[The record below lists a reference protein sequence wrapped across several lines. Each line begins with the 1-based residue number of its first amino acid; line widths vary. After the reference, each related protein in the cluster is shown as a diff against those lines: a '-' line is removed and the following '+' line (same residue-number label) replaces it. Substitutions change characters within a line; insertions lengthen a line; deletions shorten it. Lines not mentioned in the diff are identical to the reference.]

1 MNEIKIVEEVF
12 NTIEELIKGVEELVK
27 SGEEGVKSGEEGVKA
42 GEEVIVKSIEDL
54 VLELSETYTKIIPL
68 SEIKNYP
75 KLYLGGNG
83 IGDRWA
89 NKKFNYSVVY
99 TNRNPKTYSENDMD
113 EIPSDLL
120 TSFKEVNKG
129 AGIIGIFVFS
139 KRQNIQRRP
148 IRKDIIK
155 EITANSCVVCGSKS
169 DIICDHKN
177 DMYND
182 NDVLDSSKQC
192 LDDFQALCNH
202 CNLQKRQIFRDEDKN
217 QKIYSAKNIKR
228 YTYIPFEFP
237 WEKKAFDKTDLQ
249 CKKDTYWYDP
259 VEFEMKIY
267 QYTIIIIPIIKELK
281 HKITKG
287 KIITIQ

>member
-1 MNEIKIVEEVF
+1 MTE
-12 NTIEELIKGVEELVK
+12 T
-27 SGEEGVKSGEEGVKA
+27 
-42 GEEVIVKSIEDL
+42 KSIEEL
-54 VLELSETYTKIIPL
+54 VLELSDNYTKII
-68 SEIKNYP
+68 SITEIKNHP
-75 KLYLGGNG
+75 KLYWGGNG
-83 IGDRWA
+83 IGDRWV

-99 TNRNPKTYSENDMD
+99 NMRNPKTYSEYDTD
-113 EIPSDLL
+113 EIPNELL
-120 TSFKEVNKG
+120 TSFKQSNKG

-139 KRQNIQRRP
+139 KRQNIQKRP

-192 LDDFQALCNH
+192 IDDFQALCNH
-202 CNLQKRQIFRDEDKN
+202 CNLQKRQIFKDEDKN

-228 YTYIPFEFP
+228 YTNLPFEFP
-237 WEKKAFDKTDLQ
+237 WEKKTFDKTDLF

-267 QYTIIIIPIIKELK
+267 LYTLITIPIIKELK
-281 HKITKG
+281 RQITKG
-287 KIITIQ
+287 KLITIQ